1 LVVSLARM
9 RPENLPGNEYRM
21 ERFARLLPE
30 IARIHPVAS
39 DGETI
44 CWEAYDKSGSLI
56 GYAFAADVPEAVA
69 EVEETQE
76 MDKYRVL
83 GIVDPKQY
91 KIIAL
96 DISIHPDGPEEPWA
110 TEITDPEFEK
120 QYMGLTAEEID
131 LSPDGKIDAI
141 TDSTLSSTWVTNAVR
156 EKVQKIIKKAKAKPQ
171 KE

>member
-1 LVVSLARM
+1 M
-9 RPENLPGNEYRM
+9 
-21 ERFARLLPE
+21 
-30 IARIHPVAS
+30 AS

-44 CWEAYDKSGSLI
+44 CWEAYDKLGLLI

-83 GIVDPKQY
+83 GVVDPKEY

-110 TEITDPEFEK
+110 TEITEPPFER
-120 QYMGLTAEEID
+120 QYMGLTVEEID